1 MRQYVRGEWR
11 REIPC
16 PFHGSTYARVG
27 IFSHQGG
34 INIAVECCDEYCTRR
49 GTARGRN
56 RLFFAEMV
64 LEALRPPAPPETKS
78 RIDVCFGVFFYQFAA
93 HRAVDWG
100 LEHCA
105 TVEALRGGETVLFC
119 AVNARTL
126 SFSRTDVSFG
136 IPLYHGSA
144 NRTVDWF
151 GACFAAVKALREG
164 KSSLSLRRRC
174 GKRSS
179 PLLLQICSDLGGTC
193 VGT

>member
-1 MRQYVRGEWR
+1 MVR
-11 REIPC
+11 
-16 PFHGSTYARVG
+16 
-27 IFSHQGG
+27 
-34 INIAVECCDEYCTRR
+34 
-49 GTARGRN
+49 
-56 RLFFAEMV
+56 
-64 LEALRPPAPPETKS
+64 EALRPPAPPETKS
-78 RIDVCFGVFFYQFAA
+78 RIDVCSGVFFYQFAA

-151 GACFAAVKALREG
+151 DACFAAVKALREG
-164 KSSLSLRRRC
+164 
-174 GKRSS
+174 
-179 PLLLQICSDLGGTC
+179 
-193 VGT
+193 